1 MLSQL
6 DKAAI
11 SSPPSYGGTEPV
23 PADATLEELSFGST
37 VSHKL
42 LKWLRDLPVSTDGAE
57 VYLGSH
63 WRTLSWTTLH
73 VFLSD
78 VILQAEHSVGMSNH
92 SERVSLTALHCGVAL
107 GLQPA
112 ELSQLYWG
120 GALHDIGKLAMDQA
134 VLAKTAALTA
144 YEWQLVRQHPIW
156 GHEVLTQVLQSE
168 PVAEIALTHH
178 EHWDGGGY
186 PNGLRGEGIPLN
198 GRIVAVAD
206 TFDAITSSRPYKK
219 AASVDTAVRI
229 IAGEAGH
236 MFDPA
241 LVKQFLD
248 GDVLYRVGLGTDPP
262 DVG

>member
-1 MLSQL
+1 MLSQS
-6 DKAAI
+6 DKVAI

-23 PADATLEELSFGST
+23 PADATLEKLSFGST

-73 VFLSD
+73 VFMSD
-78 VILQAEHSVGMSNH
+78 VISQTEHSVGMNNH
-92 SERVSLTALHCGVAL
+92 SKRVSLTALHCGVAL
-107 GLQPA
+107 GLQPG

-134 VLAKTAALTA
+134 VLTKPSALTA
-144 YEWQLVRQHPIW
+144 YEWQLIRQHPVW

-168 PVAEIALTHH
+168 SVAEIALTHH

-186 PNGLRGEGIPLN
+186 PNGLRGEDVPLN

-206 TFDAITSSRPYKK
+206 TFDAITSPRPYKK
-219 AASVDTAVRI
+219 AASIDTAIKI

-236 MFDPA
+236 MFDPL
-241 LVKQFLD
+241 LVKHFLD
-248 GDVLYRVGLGTDPP
+248 SDVLYRADLVTDLP